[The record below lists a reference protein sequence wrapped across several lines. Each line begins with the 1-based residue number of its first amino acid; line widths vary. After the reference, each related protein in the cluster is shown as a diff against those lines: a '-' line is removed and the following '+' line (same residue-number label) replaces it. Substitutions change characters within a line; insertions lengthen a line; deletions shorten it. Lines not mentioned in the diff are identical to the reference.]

1 MKTVHT
7 LFPSLASLL
16 PLLLLIAIYIRV
28 GNVRRNDNNGL
39 ICWSM
44 MTCITGMMNNKLSD
58 ENHASGNTTTT
69 SLPFSFSFFC
79 SCWLLYMMVLVRR
92 MDRVCVC
99 WWWCVYCIAGAMNY
113 ELSNGYDTT
122 RIMYIGCDELLYAL
136 SNGNPTN
143 DNATTAPSSSLSV
156 DAVTVDR
163 IPSHPI
169 PSDPT
174 RSNPIQSN
182 PTQSNPI

>member
-69 SLPFSFSFFC
+69 SLPFSFSFFH

-92 MDRVCVC
+92 MDRVLVC
-99 WWWCVYCIAGAMNY
+99 WWWCVYCISGAMNY
-113 ELSNGYDTT
+113 DTAPT
-122 RIMYIGCDELLYAL
+122 RVRQITIWDAIAISIVCRVWRIMCCPMGMLREW
-136 SNGNPTN
+136 
-143 DNATTAPSSSLSV
+143 
-156 DAVTVDR
+156 
-163 IPSHPI
+163 
-169 PSDPT
+169 
-174 RSNPIQSN
+174 
-182 PTQSNPI
+182 